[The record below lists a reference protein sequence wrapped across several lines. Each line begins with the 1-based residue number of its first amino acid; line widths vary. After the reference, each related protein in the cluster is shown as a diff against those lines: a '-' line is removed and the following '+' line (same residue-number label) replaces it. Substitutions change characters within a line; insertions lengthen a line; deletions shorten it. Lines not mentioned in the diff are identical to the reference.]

1 MLPVSHF
8 LAKAASLKR
17 LSKFD
22 MAGSA
27 GPELLFDR
35 RTLLAGGAAMGLLAP
50 AAAAANPEII
60 VSTSG
65 RPGTQPTLTAALAVA
80 RSLRRPASIRIEAG
94 LYQEKPIVDI
104 PGLHLAGEGPD
115 SVVSYGAA
123 AGLPDPQGRKWGTGG
138 SATLTVTAPGVTLAR
153 MTIRN
158 SFDYLKDKVTNASG
172 GAQAVALSVARGAD
186 RIIVR
191 DCTIQG
197 YQDTLYVQEMCRA
210 WFSDCRISGNIDF
223 IFGGATA
230 LFDRCEL
237 KSRFA
242 PGAAIQGYIAAP
254 STPKNVPAGL
264 VFEKCS
270 LVREALVP
278 DHSVFLGRPW
288 RAGGNMRL
296 LGAAAF
302 LDCWMDAHICGEGWS
317 AMGYTNPA
325 GIRAQLTP
333 QEARLFEGA
342 SLGPGAGRSSPAR
355 RLLST
360 GEMRFFQRDRLFG
373 DWHPWSY

>member
-1 MLPVSHF
+1 ML
-8 LAKAASLKR
+8 
-17 LSKFD
+17 
-22 MAGSA
+22 GSI
-27 GPELLFDR
+27 GPELLLDR
-35 RTLLAGGAAMGLLAP
+35 RTLLAGGAAMGLIAP
-50 AAAAANPEII
+50 AAAAAHPEII

-65 RPGTQPTLTAALAVA
+65 RSGTQPTLTAALAVA

-104 PGLHLAGEGPD
+104 PDLHIAGEGPD
-115 SVVSYGAA
+115 SVISFGAA
-123 AGLPDPQGRKWGTGG
+123 AGLLDPQGRKWGTGG

-158 SFDYLKDKVTNASG
+158 SFDYLKDKVTNAIG
-172 GAQAVALSVARGAD
+172 GTQAVALSVARGAD
-186 RIIVR
+186 RMIVR

-210 WFSDCRISGNIDF
+210 WFSGCRISGNVDF
-223 IFGGATA
+223 IFSGATA

-254 STPKNVPAGL
+254 STPINVSAGF
-264 VFEKCS
+264 VFEKCN
-270 LVREALVP
+270 LIREALVP

-302 LDCWMDAHICGEGWS
+302 LDCWMDAHIFNEGWS

-325 GIRAQLTP
+325 GIRTQLTP
-333 QEARLFEGA
+333 QEARLFEGG
-342 SLGPGAGRSSPAR
+342 SVGPGAAHSSPTR

-360 GEMRFFQRDRLFG
+360 DEMPFFRRDHLFG
-373 DWHPWSY
+373 DWHPWSC